1 MVDTTDPHKADL
13 DKAIEFLKN
22 DISALRT
29 GRANTAIVENIMVE
43 AYGMMQQL
51 KAVASITIPDARTI
65 RIEPWDKS
73 IVKDIEKGI
82 VEAKTGLN
90 PVVQGEMIR
99 VPMPA
104 LTEETR
110 KNLVKNLNEKLES
123 ARVTV
128 RNVRDNV
135 KHEIVTAEKE
145 KEISEDDK
153 YSMLEDLDKVCAG
166 YNETIKNIG
175 DEKEKEI
182 MTI

>member
-1 MVDTTDPHKADL
+1 MADMTDTHKSDL
-13 DKAIEFLKN
+13 DKTIEFLKK

-29 GRANTAIVENIMVE
+29 GRANPALVENVMVE
-43 AYGMMQQL
+43 AYGMMQPL
-51 KAVASITIPDARTI
+51 KAVASISIPDALTI

-73 IVKDIEKGI
+73 VVKDVEKAI

-90 PVVQGEMIR
+90 PVVQGEVIR

-110 KNLVKNLNEKLES
+110 KNLVKTLHEKLEN
-123 ARVTV
+123 ARVSV
-128 RNVRDNV
+128 RNVRDGV
-135 KHEIVTAEKE
+135 KQDVVNSEKA

-166 YNETIKNIG
+166 YNEKIKNIG